1 MSKIGK
7 KPIEIPQ
14 EVEVKLQGQK
24 VAIKGPKGEGFA
36 ELPCGIEAELSKGEL
51 RLKLKGQDK
60 ALYGTWRSLLANK
73 IQGVLAGFEKI
84 LKLEGVGYRAAKQG
98 NVLHLEVGFSN
109 PVEVPIPEMLEV
121 EVPENKKIIIR
132 GIDKQKVGQFASEIR
147 AIRPPEPY
155 KGKGI
160 RYEGEIIR
168 LKPGKKAVE
177 AGS

>member
-14 EVEVKLQGQK
+14 EVEVKLQGQR
-24 VAIKGPKGEGFA
+24 VAIKGPKGEVFA
-36 ELPCGIEAELSKGEL
+36 ELPYGIEAELGKGEL
-51 RLKLKGQDK
+51 RLKLKGREK

-73 IQGVLAGFEKI
+73 IQGVLTGFEKV
-84 LKLEGVGYRAAKQG
+84 LRLEGVGYRAAKQG
-98 NVLHLEVGFSN
+98 DILHFEVGFSN
-109 PVEVPIPEMLEV
+109 PVEVPIPETLEV
-121 EVPENKKIIIR
+121 EVPENKKVIIR
-132 GIDKQKVGQFASEIR
+132 GIDKQQVGQFASELR

-160 RYEGEIIR
+160 RYEEEVIR

-177 AGS
+177 AGT